1 MSRVQPITIK
11 VLQEKSRRTGPAE
24 GEGERHTKAAEERAA
39 ERLTIEES
47 NNERLFGCRS
57 VESSALTEAQT
68 LSFCLH
74 SVGLLQEKRRRKELT
89 IFTGQEYK
97 GLGFQCEKK
106 WSNCQLNEKHLGAK

>member
-24 GEGERHTKAAEERAA
+24 GKGERHTKTAEERAA

-47 NNERLFGCRS
+47 DNERLFGCWRKS
-57 VESSALTEAQT
+57 MKSSALMEIQT
-68 LSFCLH
+68 VWLH
-74 SVGLLQEKRRRKELT
+74 SVGLHRKKRTRKELT

-97 GLGFQCEKK
+97 GLVFPCGKK
-106 WSNCQLNEKHLGAK
+106 KF